1 MNVSGAAVNDPLAR
15 LEARVRWLTALCSFL
30 TLGLLSLAVWQFVPR
45 PKVIEANAFVL
56 RDTQWRRRAELAVR
70 ADGSP
75 ILRLNSASGRER
87 ITLSAREGGRTMLRL
102 SDDHDVFR
110 ARLELGA
117 QGAPM
122 LLMSDAEGAARVIL
136 APPGAPDGGVRLI
149 GDQKKLLWTA
159 P

>member
-1 MNVSGAAVNDPLAR
+1 MTVSASALDPLAR
-15 LEARVRWLTALCSFL
+15 LEARVRWLTALCAFL

-45 PKVIEANAFVL
+45 PKVIEAHAFVL
-56 RDTQWRRRAELAVR
+56 RDQQWRRRAELSVR

-75 ILRLNSASGRER
+75 ILRLNSATGRER

-102 SDDHDVFR
+102 SDDHDIFR

-117 QGAPM
+117 QGSPL
-122 LLMSDAEGAARVIL
+122 LLMSDADGAARVIM
-136 APPGAPDGGVRLI
+136 APPGAPDGGMRLI
-149 GDQKKLLWTA
+149 GDQKRLLWTA